1 MIRRPPRSTRTDT
14 LSPYTT
20 LFRSR
25 SMQAII
31 LLAGVLALAAFAYRS
46 GTRKA
51 LAAAGDGRG
60 GRALHSLPSYYG
72 ASVAL
77 WCGIPALLIAFVW
90 LLGGGWL
97 AEQAALG
104 PLPEEIGRASCRE
117 RVCKAG

>member
-1 MIRRPPRSTRTDT
+1 
-14 LSPYTT
+14 
-20 LFRSR
+20 
-25 SMQAII
+25 MQAII

-72 ASVAL
+72 AYVAL

-90 LLGGGWL
+90 LIGGGWL
-97 AEQAALG
+97 AEQADLG
-104 PLPEEIGRASCRE
+104 RSEERWVGQVVFRSCRS
-117 RVCKAG
+117 RWLACNQTKNK

>member
-1 MIRRPPRSTRTDT
+1 
-14 LSPYTT
+14 
-20 LFRSR
+20 
-25 SMQAII
+25 MQAII

-72 ASVAL
+72 AYVAL

-90 LLGGGWL
+90 LIGGGWL

-104 PLPEEIGRASCRE
+104 TLPEAMTAVDPRSEEHTSELQSLMRISYAVFCL
-117 RVCKAG
+117 KKKKTK

>member
-1 MIRRPPRSTRTDT
+1 
-14 LSPYTT
+14 
-20 LFRSR
+20 
-25 SMQAII
+25 MQAII

-72 ASVAL
+72 AYVAL

-90 LLGGGWL
+90 LIGGGWL

-104 PLPEEIGRASCRE
+104 TLPEAMTAVDPGRLQLTLNEIRNVA
-117 RVCKAG
+117 AGVLLDRKSTRLNSSH